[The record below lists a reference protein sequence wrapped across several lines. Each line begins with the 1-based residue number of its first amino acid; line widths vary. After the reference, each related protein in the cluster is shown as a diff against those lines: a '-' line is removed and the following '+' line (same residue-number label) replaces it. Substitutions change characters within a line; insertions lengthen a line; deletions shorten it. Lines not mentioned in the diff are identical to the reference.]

1 MSGSGSFA
9 VSRSHSGDRF
19 YNPPMRRQQQQQQM
33 LLQQQQQLQ
42 KQQQQQQLQRAT
54 AKADVAAAT
63 ADVAANR
70 TDSDDST
77 STLSKTPSVC
87 SASPPRPP
95 PVNVTNL
102 DRLMESV
109 TPFVP
114 AQHFSEVNVR
124 GRRTREAESTM
135 YYCLGDLWES
145 FSEWSVY
152 GVGVPV
158 LLNGKDSIIQY
169 YVPFLS
175 GIQLYVDPSKP
186 SSRLRRPGEE
196 GDADS
201 SRETSS
207 GGSSDCE
214 VDRRSKSSSDG
225 LWNQHSLVNQNAQR
239 LNRLSLR
246 DKAVTGSSSDEA
258 EISNSLGQLM
268 FEYLEHEQPHHR
280 RPLADKIA
288 ALASQFP
295 ELKKCRSCD
304 LLPSSWISVAWYPI
318 YRIPVGPTLRDLDA
332 SFLTFH
338 SLSTQ
343 SRALNAVQPRYHGAT
358 GRKVLGN
365 VNACSRISLPV
376 FGLATY
382 KLKGSILSPCGPHE
396 SEQENCLLQA
406 ADSWLRLLQVILPD
420 YQFFRVHYSP
430 WR

>member
-9 VSRSHSGDRF
+9 VSRSHGADRF
-19 YNPPMRRQQQQQQM
+19 YNPPAMRR
-33 LLQQQQQLQ
+33 QQQLQ
-42 KQQQQQQLQRAT
+42 KQQQQQQRPPVQRA
-54 AKADVAAAT
+54 AKAEAAVVAAE
-63 ADVAANR
+63 VGNR

-77 STLSKTPSVC
+77 NTTTLSKTPSVC

-95 PVNVTNL
+95 INVTNL

-114 AQHFSEVNVR
+114 AQHFSVVNVR
-124 GRRTREAESTM
+124 GRRAREAEPNL
-135 YYCLGDLWES
+135 YYCLGDLWEA
-145 FSEWSVY
+145 FNEWSVY
-152 GVGVPV
+152 GVGVPI

-186 SSRLRRPGEE
+186 SSRVRPGEE
-196 GDADS
+196 GDAES

-214 VDRRSKSSSDG
+214 VERRSISSSDG
-225 LWNQHSLVNQNAQR
+225 LRNQHGLVNLNAQR
-239 LNRLSLR
+239 LNRLSLS
-246 DKAVTGSSSDEA
+246 DKAVTVSSSDEA
-258 EISNSLGQLM
+258 EISKSLGQLM

-288 ALASQFP
+288 VLASQFP
-295 ELKKCRSCD
+295 ELKTCRSAD

-318 YRIPVGPTLRDLDA
+318 YRIPMGPTLRDLDA

-338 SLSTQ
+338 TLSTQ
-343 SRALNAVQPRYHGAT
+343 SRVQPRYHGAT

-382 KLKGSILSPCGPHE
+382 KLKTSILSPGGPHE
-396 SEQENCLLQA
+396 SEQENSLLQN
-406 ADSWLRLLQVILPD
+406 ADSWLRRLHVILPD
-420 YQFFRVHYSP
+420 YQFFRMHYSP
-430 WR
+430 WK

>member
-9 VSRSHSGDRF
+9 VSRSHGADRF
-19 YNPPMRRQQQQQQM
+19 YNPPAMRRQQQLQRQQQQQQ
-33 LLQQQQQLQ
+33 QQS
-42 KQQQQQQLQRAT
+42 QQQQQQRQPVQRAV
-54 AKADVAAAT
+54 KAEAAVVAAE
-63 ADVAANR
+63 VGNR

-77 STLSKTPSVC
+77 NTTTLSKTSSVC

-95 PVNVTNL
+95 INVTNL

-114 AQHFSEVNVR
+114 AQHFTEVNVR
-124 GRRTREAESTM
+124 GRRAREAEPYL
-135 YYCLGDLWES
+135 YYCLGDLWEA

-152 GVGVPV
+152 GVGVPI
-158 LLNGKDSIIQY
+158 LLNGKDPIIQY

-186 SSRLRRPGEE
+186 SSRIRPGEE
-196 GDADS
+196 GDAES

-214 VDRRSKSSSDG
+214 VERRSISSSDG
-225 LWNQHSLVNQNAQR
+225 LRNQHGLVNLNAQR
-239 LNRLSLR
+239 LNRLSLS
-246 DKAVTGSSSDEA
+246 DKAVMVSSSDET
-258 EISNSLGQLM
+258 ELSKSLGQLM

-288 ALASQFP
+288 VLASQFP
-295 ELKKCRSCD
+295 ELKTCRSAD

-318 YRIPVGPTLRDLDA
+318 YRIPMGPTLRDLDA

-338 SLSTQ
+338 TLSTQ
-343 SRALNAVQPRYHGAT
+343 SRALSTVHPRYHGAT

-382 KLKGSILSPCGPHE
+382 KLKTSILNPGGPHE
-396 SEQENCLLQA
+396 SEQENSLLQA
-406 ADSWLRLLQVILPD
+406 ADSWLRRLHVILPD
-420 YQFFRVHYSP
+420 YQFFRMHYSP
-430 WR
+430 WK

>member
-9 VSRSHSGDRF
+9 VSRSHGADRF
-19 YNPPMRRQQQQQQM
+19 YNPPAMRR
-33 LLQQQQQLQ
+33 QQQLQ
-42 KQQQQQQLQRAT
+42 KQQQQQQRQPVLRA
-54 AKADVAAAT
+54 AKAEAAVVAAE
-63 ADVAANR
+63 VGNR

-77 STLSKTPSVC
+77 NTTTLSKTPSVC

-95 PVNVTNL
+95 INVTNL

-114 AQHFSEVNVR
+114 AQHFSVVNVR
-124 GRRTREAESTM
+124 GRRAREAEPNL
-135 YYCLGDLWES
+135 YYCLGDLWEA
-145 FSEWSVY
+145 FNEWSVY
-152 GVGVPV
+152 GVGVPI

-186 SSRLRRPGEE
+186 SSRVRPGEE
-196 GDADS
+196 GDAES

-214 VDRRSKSSSDG
+214 VERRSISSSDG
-225 LWNQHSLVNQNAQR
+225 LRNQHSLVNLNAQR
-239 LNRLSLR
+239 LNRLSLS
-246 DKAVTGSSSDEA
+246 DKAVTVSSSDET
-258 EISNSLGQLM
+258 EISKSLGQLM

-288 ALASQFP
+288 VLASQFP
-295 ELKKCRSCD
+295 ELKTCRSAD

-318 YRIPVGPTLRDLDA
+318 YRIPMGPTLRDLDA

-338 SLSTQ
+338 TLSTQ
-343 SRALNAVQPRYHGAT
+343 SRVQPRYHGAT

-382 KLKGSILSPCGPHE
+382 KLKTSILSPGGPHE
-396 SEQENCLLQA
+396 SEQENSLLQD
-406 ADSWLRLLQVILPD
+406 ADSWLRRLHVILPD
-420 YQFFRVHYSP
+420 YQFFRMHYSP
-430 WR
+430 WK

>member
-19 YNPPMRRQQQQQQM
+19 YNPPAMRRQQQM
-33 LLQQQQQLQ
+33 LLQQQQQQ
-42 KQQQQQQLQRAT
+42 KQQLQRAT
-54 AKADVAAAT
+54 KAEAAT
-63 ADVAANR
+63 AEMANR

-77 STLSKTPSVC
+77 TTLSKTPSVC
-87 SASPPRPP
+87 SASPPRPR
-95 PVNVTNL
+95 VNVTNL

-114 AQHFSEVNVR
+114 AQHFTEVNVR
-124 GRRTREAESTM
+124 GRRSREAESNL
-135 YYCLGDLWES
+135 YYCLGDLWEA

-152 GVGVPV
+152 GVGVPI
-158 LLNGKDSIIQY
+158 LLNVKDSIIQY

-207 GGSSDCE
+207 GGSSDFE
-214 VDRRSKSSSDG
+214 VERWFKSSSDG
-225 LWNQHSLVNQNAQR
+225 LQNQHSLVNLNAQR

-318 YRIPVGPTLRDLDA
+318 YRIPMGPTLRDLDA

-343 SRALNAVQPRYHGAT
+343 TRASSTVQPRYHGAT

-382 KLKGSILSPCGPHE
+382 KLKSSILSPCGPHE
-396 SEQENCLLQA
+396 SEQENSLLQA
-406 ADSWLRLLQVILPD
+406 AESWLRRLHVILPD
-420 YQFFRVHYSP
+420 YQFFRLHYSP

>member
-9 VSRSHSGDRF
+9 VSRSNGGDRF
-19 YNPPMRRQQQQQQM
+19 YNPPAMRRQQQQQQ
-33 LLQQQQQLQ
+33 QQQQQLQ
-42 KQQQQQQLQRAT
+42 KQQQQQQQKQPVQRA
-54 AKADVAAAT
+54 AKGEAVVAE
-63 ADVAANR
+63 VGNR

-77 STLSKTPSVC
+77 NTTTLSKTPSVC

-95 PVNVTNL
+95 INVTNL

-124 GRRTREAESTM
+124 GRRTREAEPNL
-135 YYCLGDLWES
+135 YYCLGDLWEA

-152 GVGVPV
+152 GVGVPI

-175 GIQLYVDPSKP
+175 GIQLYIDPSKL
-186 SSRLRRPGEE
+186 SSRVGPGEE
-196 GDADS
+196 GDAES

-214 VDRRSKSSSDG
+214 VERRSISSSDG
-225 LWNQHSLVNQNAQR
+225 LWNQHTLVNLNAQR
-239 LNRLSLR
+239 LNRLSLS
-246 DKAVTGSSSDEA
+246 DKTVMGSSSNEA
-258 EISNSLGQLM
+258 EISKSLGQLM

-288 ALASQFP
+288 VLASQFP
-295 ELKKCRSCD
+295 DLKKCRSSD

-318 YRIPVGPTLRDLDA
+318 YRIPMGPTLRDLDA

-338 SLSTQ
+338 ALSTQ
-343 SRALNAVQPRYHGAT
+343 SRALSTVQPRYHGAT

-382 KLKGSILSPCGPHE
+382 KLKSSILSPCGPHE
-396 SEQENCLLQA
+396 SEQENSLLQA
-406 ADSWLRLLQVILPD
+406 ADSWLRRLHVILPD
-420 YQFFRVHYSP
+420 YQFFRLHYSP
-430 WR
+430 WK

>member
-1 MSGSGSFA
+1 MAGSGSFA
-9 VSRSHSGDRF
+9 VSRSHGGDRF
-19 YNPPMRRQQQQQQM
+19 YNPPAMRRHQQM
-33 LLQQQQQLQ
+33 LLQQQQQQQLQ
-42 KQQQQQQLQRAT
+42 KQQQQQQQQLQRA
-54 AKADVAAAT
+54 ANKAEAPAAE
-63 ADVAANR
+63 AAGNR

-77 STLSKTPSVC
+77 TTLSKTPSVC
-87 SASPPRPP
+87 SAASPPRPP

-102 DRLMESV
+102 DSLIESV

-114 AQHFSEVNVR
+114 ALHFSEVNVR
-124 GRRTREAESTM
+124 GRRTREAESNP
-135 YYCLGDLWES
+135 YYCLGDLWEA

-152 GVGVPV
+152 GVGVPL

-207 GGSSDCE
+207 GGSSDCDE
-214 VDRRSKSSSDG
+214 RRSKSSSDG
-225 LWNQHSLVNQNAQR
+225 LWNQHSLVNQNAQQ

-246 DKAVTGSSSDEA
+246 DKSVTGSSSDEA
-258 EISNSLGQLM
+258 EISNSLGVLL
-268 FEYLEHEQPHHR
+268 FEYLEQEQPHHR

-288 ALASQFP
+288 VLASQFP
-295 ELKKCRSCD
+295 VLKKCRSCD

-318 YRIPVGPTLRDLDA
+318 YRIPMGPTLRDLDA

-343 SRALNAVQPRYHGAT
+343 SRALSTVQPRYHGAT

-396 SEQENCLLQA
+396 SEQEDSLLQA
-406 ADSWLRLLQVILPD
+406 ADSWLRRLQVILPD

>member
-9 VSRSHSGDRF
+9 TDRF
-19 YNPPMRRQQQQQQM
+19 YNPPAMRRQ
-33 LLQQQQQLQ
+33 QQQQQLQ
-42 KQQQQQQLQRAT
+42 KQQQQQQQQQQPKQQQPVKRGV
-54 AKADVAAAT
+54 AKAEAAA
-63 ADVAANR
+63 AVAVAEVGNR
-70 TDSDDST
+70 TDTDDVT
-77 STLSKTPSVC
+77 TTLSKTPSI
-87 SASPPRPP
+87 SSPPRPP

-124 GRRTREAESTM
+124 GRRTREAEPNL
-135 YYCLGDLWES
+135 YYCLGDLWEA
-145 FSEWSVY
+145 FNEWSVY
-152 GVGVPV
+152 GVGVPI

-186 SSRLRRPGEE
+186 SSRIRRPGEE

-214 VDRRSKSSSDG
+214 VERRSISSSDG
-225 LWNQHSLVNQNAQR
+225 LRNQHSLVNVNAQR
-239 LNRLSLR
+239 FDRLSLS
-246 DKAVTGSSSDEA
+246 DKAVTGSSSNEA
-258 EISNSLGQLM
+258 EVSKSVGLLM

-288 ALASQFP
+288 VLASQFP
-295 ELKKCRSCD
+295 ELKKCRSSD

-318 YRIPVGPTLRDLDA
+318 YRIPMGSTLRDLDA

-343 SRALNAVQPRYHGAT
+343 SRALSAVQPRYHGAT

-382 KLKGSILSPCGPHE
+382 KLKSSILSPCGPHE
-396 SEQENCLLQA
+396 SEQENSLLQE
-406 ADSWLRLLQVILPD
+406 ADSWLRRLHVILPD
-420 YQFFRVHYSP
+420 YQFFRLHYSP
-430 WR
+430 WK

>member
-9 VSRSHSGDRF
+9 VSRSHGADRF
-19 YNPPMRRQQQQQQM
+19 YNPPAMRR
-33 LLQQQQQLQ
+33 QQQLQ
-42 KQQQQQQLQRAT
+42 KQQQQQQRPPVQRA
-54 AKADVAAAT
+54 AKAEAAVVAAE
-63 ADVAANR
+63 VGNR

-77 STLSKTPSVC
+77 NTTTLSKTPSVC

-95 PVNVTNL
+95 INVTNL

-114 AQHFSEVNVR
+114 AQHFSVVNVR
-124 GRRTREAESTM
+124 GRRAREAEPNL
-135 YYCLGDLWES
+135 YYCLGDLWEA
-145 FSEWSVY
+145 FNEWSVY
-152 GVGVPV
+152 GVGVPI

-186 SSRLRRPGEE
+186 SSRVRPGEE
-196 GDADS
+196 GDAES

-214 VDRRSKSSSDG
+214 VERRSISSSDG
-225 LWNQHSLVNQNAQR
+225 LRNQHSLVNLNAQR
-239 LNRLSLR
+239 LNRLSLS
-246 DKAVTGSSSDEA
+246 DKAVTVSSSDET
-258 EISNSLGQLM
+258 EISKSPGQLM

-288 ALASQFP
+288 VLASQFP
-295 ELKKCRSCD
+295 ELKTCRSAD

-318 YRIPVGPTLRDLDA
+318 YRIPMGPTLRDLDA

-338 SLSTQ
+338 TLSTQ
-343 SRALNAVQPRYHGAT
+343 SRVQPRYHGAT

-382 KLKGSILSPCGPHE
+382 KLKTSILSPGGPHE
-396 SEQENCLLQA
+396 SEQENSLLQN
-406 ADSWLRLLQVILPD
+406 ADSWLRRLHVILPD
-420 YQFFRVHYSP
+420 YQFFRMHYSP
-430 WR
+430 WK

>member
-9 VSRSHSGDRF
+9 VSRSHGDDRF
-19 YNPPMRRQQQQQQM
+19 YNPPAMRRQQQQQ
-33 LLQQQQQLQ
+33 QQQQQLQ
-42 KQQQQQQLQRAT
+42 KQQQQQKQPLQRA
-54 AKADVAAAT
+54 AKVEAAA
-63 ADVAANR
+63 AAVAEVGNR

-77 STLSKTPSVC
+77 NTATLSKTPSVC

-95 PVNVTNL
+95 INVTNL

-124 GRRTREAESTM
+124 GRRTREAEPNQ
-135 YYCLGDLWES
+135 YYCLGDLWEA

-152 GVGVPV
+152 GVGVPI

-186 SSRLRRPGEE
+186 SSRIRLGGE
-196 GDADS
+196 GDAES

-214 VDRRSKSSSDG
+214 VERRSISSSDG
-225 LWNQHSLVNQNAQR
+225 LRNQHSLVNLNAQR
-239 LNRLSLR
+239 LNRLSLSG
-246 DKAVTGSSSDEA
+246 KAVMGSLSDES
-258 EISNSLGQLM
+258 EISKSLGQLM

-288 ALASQFP
+288 VLASQFP
-295 ELKKCRSCD
+295 ELKKCRSSD

-318 YRIPVGPTLRDLDA
+318 YRIPMGPTLRDLDA

-338 SLSTQ
+338 ALSTQ
-343 SRALNAVQPRYHGAT
+343 SRALSTGQPRYHGAT
-358 GRKVLGN
+358 GKKVLGN
-365 VNACSRISLPV
+365 VNAYSRISLPV

-382 KLKGSILSPCGPHE
+382 KLKSSILSPCGPHE
-396 SEQENCLLQA
+396 SEQENSLLQA
-406 ADSWLRLLQVILPD
+406 ADSWLRLLHVILPD
-420 YQFFRVHYSP
+420 YQFFRLHYSP
-430 WR
+430 WK

>member
-19 YNPPMRRQQQQQQM
+19 YNPPAMRRQQQQQM
-33 LLQQQQQLQ
+33 LLQQQQQQL
-42 KQQQQQQLQRAT
+42 QQQQQQQQKQQLQRTT
-54 AKADVAAAT
+54 AKADMAT
-63 ADVAANR
+63 ADVANP
-70 TDSDDST
+70 TDSDDLT
-77 STLSKTPSVC
+77 TTLSKTPS
-87 SASPPRPP
+87 SPRPH
-95 PVNVTNL
+95 VNVTNL

-114 AQHFSEVNVR
+114 AQHSSEVNVR
-124 GRRTREAESTM
+124 CRRSGEAESNL

-152 GVGVPV
+152 GVGVPI

-186 SSRLRRPGEE
+186 STRLKRPGEE

-214 VDRRSKSSSDG
+214 VERWSKSSSDG
-225 LWNQHSLVNQNAQR
+225 LRNQHSLVNLNAQR
-239 LNRLSLR
+239 LNRLSLK
-246 DKAVTGSSSDEA
+246 DKAVTVSSSDEA
-258 EISNSLGQLM
+258 ENLGQLM

-280 RPLADKIA
+280 RPLADKVA

-318 YRIPVGPTLRDLDA
+318 YRIPMGPTLRDLDA

-343 SRALNAVQPRYHGAT
+343 TRSSSTVQPRYHGVT
-358 GRKVLGN
+358 GREVLGN

-376 FGLATY
+376 FGLAAY
-382 KLKGSILSPCGPHE
+382 KLKSSILSPCGPHE
-396 SEQENCLLQA
+396 SEQENSLLQS
-406 ADSWLRLLQVILPD
+406 ADTWLRHLHVILPD
-420 YQFFRVHYSP
+420 YQFFRLHYSP

>member
-9 VSRSHSGDRF
+9 VSRSHGADRF
-19 YNPPMRRQQQQQQM
+19 YNPPAMRR
-33 LLQQQQQLQ
+33 QQQLQ
-42 KQQQQQQLQRAT
+42 KQQQQQQRPPVQRA
-54 AKADVAAAT
+54 AKAEAAVVAAE
-63 ADVAANR
+63 VGNR

-77 STLSKTPSVC
+77 NTTTLSKTPSVC

-95 PVNVTNL
+95 INVTNL

-114 AQHFSEVNVR
+114 AQHFSVVNVR
-124 GRRTREAESTM
+124 GRRAREAEPNL
-135 YYCLGDLWES
+135 YYCLGDLWEA
-145 FSEWSVY
+145 FNEWSVY
-152 GVGVPV
+152 GVGVPI

-186 SSRLRRPGEE
+186 SSRVRPGEE
-196 GDADS
+196 GDAES

-214 VDRRSKSSSDG
+214 VERRSISSSDG
-225 LWNQHSLVNQNAQR
+225 LRNQHSLVNLNAQR
-239 LNRLSLR
+239 LNRLSLS
-246 DKAVTGSSSDEA
+246 DKAVTVSSSDET
-258 EISNSLGQLM
+258 EISKSLGQLM

-288 ALASQFP
+288 VLASQFP
-295 ELKKCRSCD
+295 ELKTCRSAD

-318 YRIPVGPTLRDLDA
+318 YRIPMGPTLRDLDA

-338 SLSTQ
+338 TLSTQ
-343 SRALNAVQPRYHGAT
+343 SRVQPRYHGAT

-382 KLKGSILSPCGPHE
+382 KLKTSILSPGGPHE
-396 SEQENCLLQA
+396 SEQENSLLQN
-406 ADSWLRLLQVILPD
+406 ADSWLRRLHVILPD
-420 YQFFRVHYSP
+420 YQFFRMHYSP
-430 WR
+430 WK